1 MKTMRRKTIAI
12 LTTVFATLIIF
23 SSCSDKMYVNRAEL
37 WAKDNE
43 KLDTALSSV
52 NKATKLEDTKNW
64 PKTYYVKGFVYQ
76 KIYEN
81 ENFKDVAE
89 KPKFKAF
96 DNYKKAYEMDK
107 EKEYQAAIKLQMMN
121 LRKYF
126 ANDGVKAFNENKDY
140 EKALE
145 NFEYAIKIS
154 EMPFNKTIDTAIMYY
169 AGIAAHNIKN
179 REKAVKFFKKTA
191 KLGYEGANSY
201 IMLKNNYLAMGDT
214 TAAMNALK
222 EGFEQYP
229 DNEVMIAGLVN
240 YYLLN
245 SEDPSNAL
253 KYLDAAQKQSPNN
266 AEYYTAEAQVYDKM
280 DKEEKAI
287 KNYKKAL
294 ELDPDSYMANFNLG
308 VIYFNRGVEFEN
320 KANSS
325 KEDDVFKKN
334 KELATKEFKKA
345 LPYMEKASEQ
355 KPNDLSTLNTLK
367 QLYFRLRSLNEKYA
381 TEYKKVSKKIEIL
394 KKNK

>member
-334 KELATKEFKKA
+334 KELATEEFKKA